1 MKAMNC
7 VHKGSPEAFQLIQT
21 AMPSI
26 NDHEV
31 LVKISAA
38 LVTASD
44 CITGSGSSALAGFF
58 GSRKKSKENIMG
70 VEFAG
75 VVSAVGNQV
84 KRFKVNDCVFGSA
97 GLSYGAYAEYIKLK
111 EDAVL
116 LQKPEHIDFDEAACL
131 CDGGLTA
138 YNFLKVKAKLRP
150 GQKVLIYGAS
160 GAVGTYAVQLAK
172 YFGAV
177 VTGVSGTG
185 HIDLLKE
192 LGADQVIDYRNEDFT
207 KNNQTYDVIFDAVG
221 KLTYS
226 RCKKSLNPKG
236 IYLTTIPSL
245 AILLQMLFTSG
256 RRGKRAIFSA
266 TGLKKA
272 ADRSVWLK
280 YLADLSSEGILKTII
295 DRYYPL
301 EQMNEAHR
309 YVGAGHK
316 KGNVIITL

>member
-1 MKAMNC
+1 M
-7 VHKGSPEAFQLIQT
+7 
-21 AMPSI
+21 
-26 NDHEV
+26 
-31 LVKISAA
+31 
-38 LVTASD
+38 
-44 CITGSGSSALAGFF
+44 
-58 GSRKKSKENIMG
+58 
-70 VEFAG
+70 
-75 VVSAVGNQV
+75 
-84 KRFKVNDCVFGSA
+84 
-97 GLSYGAYAEYIKLK
+97 
-111 EDAVL
+111 
-116 LQKPEHIDFDEAACL
+116 
-131 CDGGLTA
+131 
-138 YNFLKVKAKLRP
+138 KVKAKLRP

-245 AILLQMLFTSG
+245 AILLQMLYTSG

-266 TGLKKA
+266 TGLNKA

-280 YLADLSSEGILKTII
+280 YLADLSSKGILKTII

-316 KGNVIITL
+316 KGNVIITF